1 MSTLNLHKKVN
12 QHAPNPPKDELKDVI
27 EQFWRL
33 SIADTEVVELLKEY
47 YDTDTYNLSVYT
59 YRKWIQEWGFLS
71 TRKQAHNEETIRPW
85 VEKVKKRFPTKGAEG
100 LRMMLSLD
108 HGVKAPR
115 ELINKVLHMIEPDA
129 VAARKGVS
137 DMYCL
142 DQHDKFQRFGFRFH
156 NAIDPF
162 SGFNHWLKCWWTNK
176 NPILINS
183 YYLEAIRKDG
193 DSDSAGY
200 VPLTSLSDPGTENF
214 GVANMHTEIRQTLD
228 PTLHGTLQHRFMR
241 KKKNIKSEI
250 NWSVYRRDFAP
261 GFEDLFNQG
270 ILSGMY
276 DPDNN
281 LEYLVFRQIAIPF
294 MQQECDAWMNR
305 RNHSK
310 PRADRHKVLPH
321 GIPAMIKKFPHHYGA
336 VDFKI
341 GVPDS
346 LLQKMETKYAPPDH
360 AVFQLTPPEFNQR
373 AVYFLRH
380 TLGSPE
386 INMDSFWDVYQ
397 NLLDLF
403 RSETINNTLLGNE
416 LQEFLVAEEQ
426 IDSEVVELMEGQAEL
441 RYNGRVIGDAD
452 EEMDNSFFH
461 HDSENYLE
469 VDITDDEE
477 EELEDSSSMLIVDF
491 SDDSVEEVA
500 NSLVA

>member
-1 MSTLNLHKKVN
+1 
-12 QHAPNPPKDELKDVI
+12 
-27 EQFWRL
+27 
-33 SIADTEVVELLKEY
+33 
-47 YDTDTYNLSVYT
+47 
-59 YRKWIQEWGFLS
+59 
-71 TRKQAHNEETIRPW
+71 
-85 VEKVKKRFPTKGAEG
+85 
-100 LRMMLSLD
+100 
-108 HGVKAPR
+108 
-115 ELINKVLHMIEPDA
+115 
-129 VAARKGVS
+129 
-137 DMYCL
+137 
-142 DQHDKFQRFGFRFH
+142 
-156 NAIDPF
+156 
-162 SGFNHWLKCWWTNK
+162 
-176 NPILINS
+176 
-183 YYLEAIRKDG
+183 
-193 DSDSAGY
+193 GY
-200 VPLTSLSDPGTENF
+200 VPLTIMSDPGTENF

-270 ILSGMY
+270 NPSRMY

-281 LEYLVFRQIAIPF
+281 LEYLVFCQIAIPF

-310 PRADRHKVLPH
+310 PRADHHKVLPH

-336 VDFKI
+336 IDFKI

-346 LLQKMETKYAPPDH
+346 LLKKMETKYAPPDH

-397 NLLDLF
+397 NLLNLF

-452 EEMDNSFFH
+452 EEMDNPFFH

-477 EELEDSSSMLIVDF
+477 EELE
-491 SDDSVEEVA
+491 
-500 NSLVA
+500 